1 MAYAVVRENEGDAYH
16 YDVADVVVFET
27 DAYADHNTYFVYEN
41 NNWYSEYVWG
51 IGYDE
56 NGEIANDKIYVDEW
70 IGSWDEIKFYDIDE
84 DGVMTPID
92 ANYDDDNI
100 YAGNVNVLY
109 DVTGRDYFQVYGT
122 AAGNLHFNP
131 NEIDIYK
138 VTMDGADYDAVVVKD
153 WDEVDYDD
161 RMILFTDSK
170 ENVEYAIWVE
180 ASVDDD
186 DVIIGAVAQL
196 WSDIHNY
203 RDLTWEEKA
212 EAVIGTG
219 LTNATIGAAEY
230 LLGQVENVIATTESV
245 SELNDAAAAKVLL
258 DAAIEA
264 YYKALLDSYVADPEL
279 TAAQKAE
286 AGYAAEVAA
295 EKANVTDKTTYGT
308 ACDNLDAFCQAY
320 IDELTAAQAAAKTA
334 LTNKADDLK
343 SSYKD
348 MATAINA
355 TLAAETAKVDAAT
368 TKAAVTAAQT
378 AGIAALEAAVE
389 DEATNDQK
397 NLVDAAA
404 AIVNAT
410 NWANES
416 VAAADQTEAA
426 WEAAVKAAVEEK
438 VSNVDVEVAA
448 KDWSDPAEDDEDGS
462 VDVTFTVTLSVD
474 GKAAKDVEITLTIT
488 DGDKVKAIEKA
499 AELEENSALAFDM
512 GIAAN
517 AANPAEVTRRITEEG
532 YSSAASGYTY
542 KVNCTD
548 AFTAAEMADKSAD
561 IEYTVTVTYNG
572 KTATTGVLHATVTGT
587 WS

>member
-1 MAYAVVRENEGDAYH
+1 ML
-16 YDVADVVVFET
+16 
-27 DAYADHNTYFVYEN
+27 
-41 NNWYSEYVWG
+41 
-51 IGYDE
+51 
-56 NGEIANDKIYVDEW
+56 
-70 IGSWDEIKFYDIDE
+70 
-84 DGVMTPID
+84 P
-92 ANYDDDNI
+92 
-100 YAGNVNVLY
+100 
-109 DVTGRDYFQVYGT
+109 
-122 AAGNLHFNP
+122 
-131 NEIDIYK
+131 
-138 VTMDGADYDAVVVKD
+138 
-153 WDEVDYDD
+153 
-161 RMILFTDSK
+161 
-170 ENVEYAIWVE
+170 
-180 ASVDDD
+180 
-186 DVIIGAVAQL
+186 
-196 WSDIHNY
+196 
-203 RDLTWEEKA
+203 
-212 EAVIGTG
+212 
-219 LTNATIGAAEY
+219 
-230 LLGQVENVIATTESV
+230 
-245 SELNDAAAAKVLL
+245 AAKVLL

-378 AGIAALEAAVE
+378 AGIAALKAAVE

-410 NWANES
+410 NWKSEGIT
-416 VAAADQTEAA
+416 AAQTEVA
-426 WEAAVKAAVEEK
+426 WEAAVKEAIEAK
-438 VSNVDVEVAA
+438 VSNVDVEVNA
-448 KDWSDPAEDDEDGS
+448 DNWSDPADDDVDGE
-462 VDVTFTVTLSVD
+462 VDVTFIVTLSVDD

-499 AELEENSALAFDM
+499 AALTAASGITM
-512 GIAAN
+512 GKAAN
-517 AANPAEVTRRITEEG
+517 AADAEKVQNKIQNTT
-532 YSSAASGYTY
+532 YNSPDPGYTY
-542 KVNCTD
+542 TVNCTD
-548 AFTAAEMADKSAD
+548 AFTAAEMAAKSAD

-572 KTATTGVLHATVTGT
+572 KTATTGVLHTTLPALGPDQE
-587 WS
+587 